1 MRRLPGKEEKMTS
14 PQRRAVIVGGGM
26 MGADIA
32 AIFACGGHAVD
43 VVQRPGKT
51 RDSLAA
57 RIAKAIAQLDGAAAD
72 VVPRDALSDVSWA
85 DAGIVVECVNEDIA
99 LKQRLF
105 AELEDLA
112 PPNAALASNSSG
124 FPISRI
130 GEGLKTVRRMLGLHF
145 FMPAHLVPLV
155 EVVKSE
161 ATDEDV
167 AQSVFAL
174 MARLGRKP
182 VMVKKD
188 IPGFLA
194 NRIQH
199 ALMREAWSLIE
210 RGIGSPEDIDTAVRY
225 GFGFRYIAAGPILQK
240 ELSGLDVNLAASRVV
255 YPDLCNDA
263 VPIPTLAKKVAAG
276 ETGMK
281 SGRGFYDW
289 PPERIAAEKARYEAA
304 LKRGLA
310 VLRADDENP

>member
-1 MRRLPGKEEKMTS
+1 MQGQ
-14 PQRRAVIVGGGM
+14 QRAAIVGGGI

-32 AIFACGGHAVD
+32 AIFAAGGHAVD

-51 RDSLAA
+51 RDSLEE
-57 RIAKAIAQLDGAAAD
+57 RIAKAIAQLDGSDTD
-72 VVPRDALSDVSWA
+72 VVPHDAISDVPWE
-85 DAGIVVECVNEDIA
+85 DAGIVVECVNEDLA
-99 LKQRLF
+99 LKRHIF
-105 AELEDLA
+105 SELEGLA
-112 PPNAALASNSSG
+112 PPDIPLSSNSSG
-124 FPISRI
+124 YPISRI
-130 GEGLKTVRRMLGLHF
+130 GEGLKTARRMLGLHF
-145 FMPAHLVPLV
+145 FMPAHMVPLV
-155 EVVKSE
+155 EVVKSG
-161 ATDEDV
+161 ATDAAV
-167 AQSVFAL
+167 AQSVFDL

-210 RGIGSPEDIDTAVRY
+210 RGIGTPEDVDTAVRY

-240 ELSGLDVNLAASRVV
+240 DMSGLDVNLAASQVV

-263 VPIPTLAKKVAAG
+263 TPIPTLVKKVAAG

-281 SGRGFYDW
+281 AGRGFYDW
-289 PPERIAAEKARYEAA
+289 PPEKVAAEKARYQKA
-304 LKRGLA
+304 LERGLA
-310 VLRADDENP
+310 ILTAEDENN

>member
-1 MRRLPGKEEKMTS
+1 MVSL
-14 PQRRAVIVGGGM
+14 QQRAVIVGGGI

-32 AIFACGGHAVD
+32 AIFAAGGHAVD

-51 RDSLAA
+51 RDSLGE
-57 RIAKAIAQLDGAAAD
+57 RIAKAVAQLGGTATE
-72 VVPRDALSDVSWA
+72 VVPRDTMADVPWE
-85 DAGIVVECVNEDIA
+85 DAGIVVECVNEDLA
-99 LKQRLF
+99 LKRRIF
-105 AELEDLA
+105 AELERLA
-112 PPNAALASNSSG
+112 PPDIPLASNSSG
-124 FPISRI
+124 HPISRI
-130 GEGLKTVRRMLGLHF
+130 GEGLKTARRMLGLHF
-145 FMPAHLVPLV
+145 FMPAHMVPLV
-155 EVVKSE
+155 EVVKSGV
-161 ATDEDV
+161 TDAAV
-167 AQSVFAL
+167 AQSVFDL
-174 MARLGRKP
+174 MARLDRKP

-210 RGIGSPEDIDTAVRY
+210 RGIGTPEDVDTAVRY

-240 ELSGLDVNLAASRVV
+240 DMSGLDVNLAASQIV

-263 VPIPTLAKKVAAG
+263 TPIPTLAKKVAAG

-281 SGRGFYDW
+281 AGRGFYDW
-289 PPERIAAEKARYEAA
+289 PPEKVAAEKARYETA

-310 VLRADDENP
+310 ILRAEGESN